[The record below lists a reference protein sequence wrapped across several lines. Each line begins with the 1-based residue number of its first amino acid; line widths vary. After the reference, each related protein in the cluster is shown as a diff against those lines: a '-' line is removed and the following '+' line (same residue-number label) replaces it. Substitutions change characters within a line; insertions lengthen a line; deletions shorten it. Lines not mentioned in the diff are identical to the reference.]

1 MSAYTIF
8 QLFPFLLEY
17 QGALGIPKGGH
28 LEGGGGGKTTK
39 PWKIHII
46 MLAIKMATKMMEASL
61 IYCSHY
67 DYRVGE
73 YNEDSRSRERKVF
86 EKKPIH

>member
-17 QGALGIPKGGH
+17 QGALGIPKGGKS
-28 LEGGGGGKTTK
+28 L
-39 PWKIHII
+39 II